1 MNMRQPGI
9 NASAKRPASEAEFPH
24 LAQNAANDSDST
36 SLVIH
41 HTVTLIQM
49 LLLVLI
55 TYILHK
61 EYC

>member
-1 MNMRQPGI
+1 MNTRQAGI
-9 NASAKRPASEAEFPH
+9 NVSAKLLASEAEFPH
-24 LAQNAANDSDST
+24 LAQNAANGSDSP
-36 SLVIH
+36 SVVIH